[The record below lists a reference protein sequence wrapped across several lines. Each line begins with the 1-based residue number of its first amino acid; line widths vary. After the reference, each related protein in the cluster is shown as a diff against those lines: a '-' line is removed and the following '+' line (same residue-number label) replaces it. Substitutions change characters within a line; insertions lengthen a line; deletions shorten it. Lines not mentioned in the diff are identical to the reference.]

1 MAIQVVR
8 NNEGNVV
15 EFRGSSQPIYWN
27 SALSAVV
34 DSVSA
39 DTVNIINT
47 TQSVNISALSG
58 RAYEF
63 YRIPYTEFRDDSNA
77 SFPTALSAVN
87 YINEAANATV
97 LTVDDSSGYVGFT
110 TNYYTATATNIT
122 QLLSANVYTPIVASV
137 FEILD
142 ENIRPVQS
150 ISNGTSARTL
160 TYSSSAFDGVLSTSI
175 VPGSSTGAVD
185 IGTPGL
191 DGTNSLTVSSSP
203 VLFSLAG
210 QAKGS
215 FDSFRV
221 GFKITPEENE
231 SNLDMRVVYVPNPST
246 VTGGVST
253 IELTR
258 RAFNFAEGA
267 GVEYTSL
274 ETFSFY
280 AGDDLRDESI
290 DTPSW
295 DNSGFYFVE
304 VKANATMEF
313 ELLSMT
319 QFANR

>member
-34 DSVSA
+34 DSVED
-39 DTVNIINT
+39 DTVNVINT
-47 TQSVNISALSG
+47 TQSTNISALSG
-58 RAYEF
+58 RSYEF
-63 YRIPYTEFRDDSNA
+63 YRIPYTEFRDNNNN
-77 SFPTALSAVN
+77 SFPTALSAVS

-110 TNYYTATATNIT
+110 TNFYTATATNVT
-122 QLLSANVYTPIVASV
+122 QFLSADVFTPVVASV
-137 FEILD
+137 FETFD

-160 TYSSSAFDGVLSTSI
+160 TYSSSAWDGILSASI
-175 VPGSSTGAVD
+175 IPGSDTGAVD

-215 FDSFRV
+215 FDTFRV
-221 GFKITPEENE
+221 SFQITPEENE
-231 SNLDMRVVYVPNPST
+231 SNLDMRLVYVPNPTT

-267 GVEYTSL
+267 GITYTSL
-274 ETFSFY
+274 ENFSFY
-280 AGDDLRDESI
+280 TGDELKDEDI
-290 DTPSW
+290 DNPSW
-295 DNSGFYFVE
+295 NNSGFYFIE
-304 VKANATMEF
+304 AKANAPMEF